1 MPIKMRRAAKILTF
15 FFLHFFRFFA
25 RNTSFAIA
33 SFVLWWFAAMDLIL
47 DMSCPVFPDNP
58 LHEAFWSQTV
68 LIMMCTTLV
77 CTLAHAGHIALGL
90 HSIASLGIDVFG
102 AVLPIFLPFVFE
114 ITRSSRRTRF
124 FFLLETV

>member
-1 MPIKMRRAAKILTF
+1 
-15 FFLHFFRFFA
+15 
-25 RNTSFAIA
+25 
-33 SFVLWWFAAMDLIL
+33 MDLIL
-47 DMSCPVFPDNP
+47 DVSSPVFSGNL
-58 LHEAFWSQTV
+58 LHEAFWRQAV
-68 LIMMCTTLV
+68 LIVGYATLV
-77 CTLAHAGHIALGL
+77 STLAYAGHIALGL